1 MLCQLIALT
10 LRMPKNTQGGNK
22 HKKYSN
28 KVSGTTK
35 KNKKAFDDLLS
46 DLRTGESTS
55 GVEVGRVVKPV
66 GSGNFEVFYYSD
78 KRKHTV
84 IARLRGS
91 MKGKKHDVFVGP
103 GAYVL
108 VGISEELD
116 TGATAHITAVIT
128 LKQAQQLGD
137 ADPSMDP
144 RLFDADPSIATT
156 TPAAAGGEAGII
168 FEESSDDEDSDEIDV
183 DNM

>member
-1 MLCQLIALT
+1 
-10 LRMPKNTQGGNK
+10 MPKNTQGGNK

-28 KVSGTTK
+28 KVSGTAK

-46 DLRTGESTS
+46 DLRTGESTE
-55 GVEVGRVVKPV
+55 GVEVGRVMRPV

-78 KRKHTV
+78 TRKRVVT
-84 IARLRGS
+84 ARLRGS

-108 VGISEELD
+108 LGISNELD

-137 ADPSMDP
+137 TMDP
-144 RLFDADPSIATT
+144 RLFEADPSIATT
-156 TPAAAGGEAGII
+156 TPAAAGGGEAGII
-168 FEESSDDEDSDEIDV
+168 FEDSSDDSDEIDI

>member
-1 MLCQLIALT
+1 
-10 LRMPKNTQGGNK
+10 MPKNTQGGNK

-46 DLRTGESTS
+46 DLRTAESTE
-55 GVEVGRVVKPV
+55 GVEVGRVMRPV

-78 KRKHTV
+78 KRKRVVT
-84 IARLRGS
+84 ARLRGS

-108 VGISEELD
+108 LGISSELD

-144 RLFDADPSIATT
+144 RLFEADPSIATT
-156 TPAAAGGEAGII
+156 TPAAGAAGGESGIV
-168 FEESSDDEDSDEIDV
+168 FEDSSEDSDEIDI

>member
-1 MLCQLIALT
+1 
-10 LRMPKNTQGGNK
+10 MPKNTQGGNK

-46 DLRTGESTS
+46 DLRSKESTA
-55 GVEVGRVVKPV
+55 GIEVGRVMRPV
-66 GSGNFEVFYYSD
+66 GSGNFEAFYYSQN
-78 KRKHTV
+78 RKHTV
-84 IARLRGS
+84 TARLRGS

-108 VGISEELD
+108 LGISEELD
-116 TGATAHITAVIT
+116 SGATAHITAVIT
-128 LKQAQQLGD
+128 PKQAQQLRD
-137 ADPSMDP
+137 EDPTMDP
-144 RLFDADPSIATT
+144 RIFDADPSIATT
-156 TPAAAGGEAGII
+156 TTAAGGGAEAGVI
-168 FEESSDDEDSDEIDV
+168 FEESSDDEDSDEIDI

>member
-1 MLCQLIALT
+1 
-10 LRMPKNTQGGNK
+10 MPKNTQGGNK

-46 DLRTGESTS
+46 DLRAHESTA
-55 GVEVGRVVKPV
+55 GIEVGRVVKPT
-66 GSGNFEVFYYSD
+66 GSGNFEVFYYSE

-84 IARLRGS
+84 TARLRGFI
-91 MKGKKHDVFVGP
+91 KGKKHDAFVGP

-108 VGISEELD
+108 LGISTELD

-128 LKQAQQLGD
+128 LKQAQQLRD
-137 ADPSMDP
+137 EDSDMDP
-144 RLFDADPSIATT
+144 RIFDADPSIATT
-156 TPAAAGGEAGII
+156 TPAAGAGGGAEGGVI
-168 FEESSDDEDSDEIDV
+168 FEESDSESGDEIDI

>member
-1 MLCQLIALT
+1 
-10 LRMPKNTQGGNK
+10 MPKNTQGGNK

-46 DLRTGESTS
+46 DLRTHESTA

-66 GSGNFEVFYYSD
+66 GSGNFEVFYY
-78 KRKHTV
+78 KENRKHTV
-84 IARLRGS
+84 TARLRGT

-103 GAYVL
+103 GAYVII
-108 VGISEELD
+108 GISTELD

-128 LKQAQQLGD
+128 LKQAQQLRD
-137 ADPSMDP
+137 EDPSMDL
-144 RLFDADPSIATT
+144 RIFDADPSIAT
-156 TPAAAGGEAGII
+156 PASGGAGGSGAAGAEAGVI
-168 FEESSDDEDSDEIDV
+168 FEESDSESGDEIDI
-183 DNM
+183 DNV

>member
-1 MLCQLIALT
+1 
-10 LRMPKNTQGGNK
+10 MPKNTQGGNK

-46 DLRTGESTS
+46 DLRSKESTE
-55 GVEVGRVVKPV
+55 GVEVGRVMRPV
-66 GSGNFEVFYYSD
+66 GSGNFEVFYYSQN
-78 KRKHTV
+78 RKHTV
-84 IARLRGS
+84 TARLRGS

-108 VGISEELD
+108 LGISTELD

-128 LKQAQQLGD
+128 PKQAQQLRD
-137 ADPSMDP
+137 EDPTMDP
-144 RLFDADPSIATT
+144 RIFDADPSIATT
-156 TPAAAGGEAGII
+156 TTAAGGAEAGVI
-168 FEESSDDEDSDEIDV
+168 FEESSDDEDSDEIDI

>member
-1 MLCQLIALT
+1 MIALT

-35 KNKKAFDDLLS
+35 KNKKAFDDLMS
-46 DLRTGESTS
+46 DLRTGESTA
-55 GVEVGRVVKPV
+55 GIEVGRVVKPV
-66 GSGNFEVFYYSD
+66 GSGNFEVFYYSETH
-78 KRKHTV
+78 KRTV
-84 IARLRGS
+84 IARLRGT

-108 VGISEELD
+108 IGISDELD

-128 LKQAQQLGD
+128 LKQAQQLRD
-137 ADPSMDP
+137 EDSSMDP

-156 TPAAAGGEAGII
+156 TTAAGGAEAGVI
-168 FEESSDDEDSDEIDV
+168 FEESSDDEDLDEIDI

>member
-1 MLCQLIALT
+1 
-10 LRMPKNTQGGNK
+10 MPKNTQGGNK

-46 DLRTGESTS
+46 DLRSKESTA

-66 GSGNFEVFYYSD
+66 GSGNFEVFYYSE

-84 IARLRGS
+84 TARLRGS

-108 VGISEELD
+108 LGISEELD
-116 TGATAHITAVIT
+116 SGATAHITAVIT
-128 LKQAQQLGD
+128 LKQAQQLRD
-137 ADPSMDP
+137 EDSSMDL
-144 RLFDADPSIATT
+144 RIFDADPSIATT
-156 TPAAAGGEAGII
+156 PPAAGAGGGGGAAGAEAGVI
-168 FEESSDDEDSDEIDV
+168 FEESDDSDSEIDI

>member
-1 MLCQLIALT
+1 
-10 LRMPKNTQGGNK
+10 MPKNTQGGNK

-46 DLRTGESTS
+46 DLRDHESTA
-55 GVEVGRVVKPV
+55 GIEVGRVVKPT
-66 GSGNFEVFYYSD
+66 GSGDFEVFYYSE

-84 IARLRGS
+84 TARLRGS
-91 MKGKKHDVFVGP
+91 MKGKKHDGFVGP

-108 VGISEELD
+108 LGISTELD
-116 TGATAHITAVIT
+116 SGATAHITAVIT
-128 LKQAQQLGD
+128 LKQAQQLRD
-137 ADPSMDP
+137 EDPDMDL

-156 TPAAAGGEAGII
+156 TPAAGAGASAEAGVI
-168 FEESSDDEDSDEIDV
+168 FEESDSESGDEIDI

>member
-1 MLCQLIALT
+1 
-10 LRMPKNTQGGNK
+10 MPKNTQGGNK

-46 DLRTGESTS
+46 DLRAKESTA
-55 GVEVGRVVKPV
+55 GVEVGRVVKPT
-66 GSGNFEVFYYSD
+66 GSGNFEVFYYSE

-84 IARLRGS
+84 TARLRGS

-108 VGISEELD
+108 LGISTELD
-116 TGATAHITAVIT
+116 SGATAHITAVIT
-128 LKQAQQLGD
+128 LKQAQQLRD
-137 ADPSMDP
+137 EDPSMDL
-144 RLFDADPSIATT
+144 RIFDADPSIATT
-156 TPAAAGGEAGII
+156 TPAAGAGASAGDGVI
-168 FEESSDDEDSDEIDV
+168 FEESDSESDDEIDI

>member
-1 MLCQLIALT
+1 
-10 LRMPKNTQGGNK
+10 MPKNTQGGNK

-35 KNKKAFDDLLS
+35 KNKKAFDDLIS
-46 DLRTGESTS
+46 DLRTGESTA
-55 GVEVGRVVKPV
+55 GVEVGRVVKSV
-66 GSGNFEVFYYSD
+66 GSGNFEVYYYSETH
-78 KRKHTV
+78 KRTV
-84 IARLRGS
+84 IARLRGT

-103 GAYVL
+103 GAFVL
-108 VGISEELD
+108 IGISEELD

-128 LKQAQQLGD
+128 LKQAQQLRD
-137 ADPSMDP
+137 EDSSMDL

-156 TPAAAGGEAGII
+156 TQAAGAGGVV
-168 FEESSDDEDSDEIDV
+168 FEESDSESGDEIDI

>member
-1 MLCQLIALT
+1 
-10 LRMPKNTQGGNK
+10 MPKNTQGGNK

-35 KNKKAFDDLLS
+35 KNKKAFDDLIS
-46 DLRTGESTS
+46 DLRAHESTA
-55 GVEVGRVVKPV
+55 GIEVGRVVKPT
-66 GSGNFEVFYYSD
+66 GSGNFEVFYYSE
-78 KRKHTV
+78 KRKRTV

-108 VGISEELD
+108 LGISEELD
-116 TGATAHITAVIT
+116 SGATAHITAVIT
-128 LKQAQQLGD
+128 LKQAQQLRD
-137 ADPSMDP
+137 EDPSMDL
-144 RLFDADPSIATT
+144 RIFDADPSIATT
-156 TPAAAGGEAGII
+156 TPAAGAGAGAEAGVI
-168 FEESSDDEDSDEIDV
+168 FEDSDSESGDEIDI

>member
-1 MLCQLIALT
+1 
-10 LRMPKNTQGGNK
+10 
-22 HKKYSN
+22 
-28 KVSGTTK
+28 
-35 KNKKAFDDLLS
+35 
-46 DLRTGESTS
+46 
-55 GVEVGRVVKPV
+55 
-66 GSGNFEVFYYSD
+66 
-78 KRKHTV
+78 
-84 IARLRGS
+84 

>member
-1 MLCQLIALT
+1 
-10 LRMPKNTQGGNK
+10 MPKNTQGGNK

-46 DLRTGESTS
+46 DLRAKESTA
-55 GVEVGRVVKPV
+55 GVEVGRVVKPT
-66 GSGNFEVFYYSD
+66 GSGNFEVFYYSE

-84 IARLRGS
+84 TARLRGS

-108 VGISEELD
+108 LGISTELD

-128 LKQAQQLGD
+128 LKQAQQLRD
-137 ADPSMDP
+137 EDPSMDL
-144 RLFDADPSIATT
+144 RIFDADPSIAT
-156 TPAAAGGEAGII
+156 PPSGGGAGGAGAEAGVV
-168 FEESSDDEDSDEIDV
+168 FEESDDDDDSDSEIDI
-183 DNM
+183 DRM

>member
-1 MLCQLIALT
+1 
-10 LRMPKNTQGGNK
+10 MPKNTQGGNK

-66 GSGNFEVFYYSD
+66 GSGNFEVFYYSE

-156 TPAAAGGEAGII
+156 TPSAAGGEAGII

>member
-1 MLCQLIALT
+1 
-10 LRMPKNTQGGNK
+10 MPKNTQGGNK

>member
-1 MLCQLIALT
+1 
-10 LRMPKNTQGGNK
+10 MPKNTQGGNK

-46 DLRTGESTS
+46 DLRSKESTA

-66 GSGNFEVFYYSD
+66 GSGNFEVFYYSE

-84 IARLRGS
+84 TARLRGS

-108 VGISEELD
+108 LGISEELD
-116 TGATAHITAVIT
+116 SGATAHITAVIT
-128 LKQAQQLGD
+128 LKQAQQLRD
-137 ADPSMDP
+137 EDSSMDL
-144 RLFDADPSIATT
+144 RIFDADPSIATT
-156 TPAAAGGEAGII
+156 TPAAGAGGGGGAAGAEAGVI
-168 FEESSDDEDSDEIDV
+168 FEESDDSDSEIDI

>member
-1 MLCQLIALT
+1 
-10 LRMPKNTQGGNK
+10 MPKNTQGGNK

-46 DLRTGESTS
+46 DLRSKESTA
-55 GVEVGRVVKPV
+55 GIEVGRVVKPT
-66 GSGNFEVFYYSD
+66 GSGNFEVFYYRE

-108 VGISEELD
+108 LGISEELD
-116 TGATAHITAVIT
+116 SGATAHITAVIT
-128 LKQAQQLGD
+128 LKQAQQLRD
-137 ADPSMDP
+137 EDPSMDL
-144 RLFDADPSIATT
+144 RIFDADPSIATT
-156 TPAAAGGEAGII
+156 TPAAGAGGAGGGGAEAGVI
-168 FEESSDDEDSDEIDV
+168 FEESDSDSELDV
-183 DNM
+183 DNV

>member
-1 MLCQLIALT
+1 
-10 LRMPKNTQGGNK
+10 MPKNTQGGNK

-35 KNKKAFDDLLS
+35 KNKKAFDDLIS
-46 DLRTGESTS
+46 DMRTGE
-55 GVEVGRVVKPV
+55 GIEVGRVVKPV
-66 GSGNFEVFYYSD
+66 GSGNFEVYYYSGD
-78 KRKHTV
+78 RKQTV
-84 IARLRGS
+84 IARLRGT

-108 VGISEELD
+108 IGISEELD

-128 LKQAQQLGD
+128 QKQAHQLRD
-137 ADPSMDP
+137 EESSDINP

-156 TPAAAGGEAGII
+156 STTAPATEGGVI
-168 FEESSDDEDSDEIDV
+168 FEDSESDDEIDI

>member
-1 MLCQLIALT
+1 
-10 LRMPKNTQGGNK
+10 MPKNTQGGNK

-46 DLRTGESTS
+46 DLRLHESTA

-66 GSGNFEVFYYSD
+66 GSGNFEVFYYREN
-78 KRKHTV
+78 RKHTV
-84 IARLRGS
+84 TARLRGFI
-91 MKGKKHDVFVGP
+91 KGKKHDAFVGP

-108 VGISEELD
+108 LGISTELD

-128 LKQAQQLGD
+128 LKQAQQLRD
-137 ADPSMDP
+137 EDSSMDL
-144 RLFDADPSIATT
+144 RIFDADPSIATT
-156 TPAAAGGEAGII
+156 TTPTADPGAGII
-168 FEESSDDEDSDEIDV
+168 FEASSSDDSDSDEIDV
-183 DNM
+183 DNV

>member
-1 MLCQLIALT
+1 
-10 LRMPKNTQGGNK
+10 MPKNTQGGNK

-35 KNKKAFDDLLS
+35 KNKKAYDDLIS
-46 DLRTGESTS
+46 DLRTGESTD
-55 GVEVGRVVKPV
+55 GLEVARVVKPV
-66 GSGNFEVFYYSD
+66 GSGNFEVYYYSD
-78 KRKHTV
+78 TRKNTA
-84 IARLRGS
+84 IARLRGT

-108 VGISEELD
+108 LEISGELD
-116 TGATAHITAVIT
+116 TGATAHIKAVIT
-128 LKQAQQLGD
+128 QKQAIQLRD
-137 ADPSMDP
+137 EDPCMDP

-156 TPAAAGGEAGII
+156 STTSGAGGGWENGGGVV
-168 FEESSDDEDSDEIDV
+168 FEDSDSDEIDV